1 MKTYIAFTKE
11 NKGFKIIAIEAC
23 NISEAYISLKNKGFK
38 LSELALKLSSVSI
51 DFVSCEK
58 ITQ

>member
-11 NKGFKIIAIEAC
+11 NKGFKNVAIEA
-23 NISEAYISLKNKGFK
+23 NNTTDAYVSLKNKGFK
-38 LSELALKLSSVSI
+38 LSKAAIQISSVNI